1 MSTLY
6 GDVICK
12 IPEGA
17 QTGRKIRLRG
27 KGIVSMKD
35 ANVHG
40 DQYVTVQIQVPRHLN
55 AEARQKLMEYKKAAA
70 GGR

>member
-1 MSTLY
+1 
-6 GDVICK
+6 
-12 IPEGA
+12 
-17 QTGRKIRLRG
+17 
-27 KGIVSMKD
+27 MKD

-55 AEARQKLMEYKKAAA
+55 TEARQKLMEYKKAAA